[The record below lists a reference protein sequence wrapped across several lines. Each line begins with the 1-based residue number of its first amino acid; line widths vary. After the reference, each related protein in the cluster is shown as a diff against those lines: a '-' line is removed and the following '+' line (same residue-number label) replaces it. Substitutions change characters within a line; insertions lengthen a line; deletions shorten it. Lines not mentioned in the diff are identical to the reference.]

1 MGMKFTKVRSDTFQS
16 LQINA
21 GIVASA
27 FAPADGT
34 IATTDILGATTG
46 GIQFASNPEYMD
58 FGEDVDNVPNNTYQ
72 LKRITSF
79 NPVISGTF
87 VAVDAALAQKLVGT
101 NTYTTA
107 SGLIVPSNTID
118 LADFGDIWF
127 IGDYS
132 DKNGSTNGGFI
143 AIHVL
148 KAYSTGG
155 FQWQSTKDGKGQF
168 AFEFTGHYDLD
179 DIDKV
184 PYEMYVKAGAAEPG
198 A

>member
-27 FAPADGT
+27 FTPADGT
-34 IATTDILGATTG
+34 IVTTDILGATTG

-72 LKRITSF
+72 LKRITSY

-87 VAVDAALAQKLVGT
+87 VAVDAALAKKLVGT

>member
-27 FAPADGT
+27 FTPADGT
-34 IATTDILGATTG
+34 IVTTDILGATTG

-107 SGLIVPSNTID
+107 SGLIVPSSTID

-132 DKNGSTNGGFI
+132 DKNGTTNGGFI

>member
-27 FAPADGT
+27 FTPADGT
-34 IATTDILGATTG
+34 IVTTDILGATTG

-72 LKRITSF
+72 LKHVTSY

-87 VAVDAALAQKLVGT
+87 VAVDVALAKKLVGT
-101 NTYTTA
+101 NTYTAA

>member
-27 FAPADGT
+27 FTPDGGT

-72 LKRITSF
+72 LKRITSY

-101 NTYTTA
+101 NTYTAA
-107 SGLIVPSNTID
+107 SGLIVPSNTIG

-184 PYEMYVKAGAAEPG
+184 PFEMYVKAGAAEPG

>member
-1 MGMKFTKVRSDTFQS
+1 MGMKFTQVRSDTFQS

-21 GIVASA
+21 GIVASD
-27 FAPADGT
+27 FTPSTGT
-34 IATTDILGATTG
+34 ITATDILGATTG

-101 NTYTTA
+101 NAYTAA

-118 LADFGDIWF
+118 LADFGNIWF

-132 DKNGSTNGGFI
+132 DKNGAKNGGFI
-143 AIHVL
+143 AINVL

-168 AFEFTGHYDLD
+168 AFEFTGHYDLE

-184 PYEMYVKAGAAEPG
+184 PFEMYVKAGSAEP

>member
-27 FAPADGT
+27 FTPADGT
-34 IATTDILGATTG
+34 ITTTDILGATTG
-46 GIQFASNPEYMD
+46 GIQFSSNPEYMD

-72 LKRITSF
+72 LKRITSY

-87 VAVDAALAQKLVGT
+87 VAVDVALAKKLVGT
-101 NTYTTA
+101 NTYTAA
-107 SGLIVPSNTID
+107 SGLIVPSNTIG

-132 DKNGSTNGGFI
+132 DKNGTTNGGFI

-184 PYEMYVKAGAAEPG
+184 PFEMYVKAGAAEPG

>member
-1 MGMKFTKVRSDTFQS
+1 MGMKFTQVRSDTFQS

-21 GIVASA
+21 GIVASD
-27 FAPADGT
+27 FTPSTGT
-34 IATTDILGATTG
+34 IEATDILGATTG

-107 SGLIVPSNTID
+107 SGLIVPSNTIA

-132 DKNGSTNGGFI
+132 DKNGATNGGFI
-143 AIHVL
+143 AVHVL

-168 AFEFTGHYDLD
+168 AFEFTGHYDLSN
-179 DIDKV
+179 IDTV
-184 PYEMYVKAGAAEPG
+184 PFEMYVKAGTAEPG

>member
-27 FAPADGT
+27 FTPDGGT

-72 LKRITSF
+72 LKRITSY

-87 VAVDAALAQKLVGT
+87 VAVDATLAKKLVGT
-101 NTYTTA
+101 NTYTAA
-107 SGLIVPSNTID
+107 SGLIVPSNTIG

-184 PYEMYVKAGAAEPG
+184 PFEMYVKAGAAEPG

>member
-27 FAPADGT
+27 FTPADGT
-34 IATTDILGATTG
+34 IAATDILGATTG

-72 LKRITSF
+72 LKRITSY

-101 NTYTTA
+101 NTYTAA
-107 SGLIVPSNTID
+107 SGLIVPSNTIA

-132 DKNGSTNGGFI
+132 DKNGATNGGFI

-184 PYEMYVKAGAAEPG
+184 PYEMYVKAGSAEPG

>member
-1 MGMKFTKVRSDTFQS
+1 MGMKFTQVRSDTFQS

-21 GIVASA
+21 GIVASE
-27 FAPADGT
+27 FTPSTGT
-34 IATTDILGATTG
+34 ITATDILGATTG

-72 LKRITSF
+72 LKRTTSF

-101 NTYTTA
+101 NTYTAA
-107 SGLIVPSNTID
+107 SGLIVPSNTIG
-118 LADFGDIWF
+118 LADFCDIWF

-132 DKNGSTNGGFI
+132 DKNGATNGGFI
-143 AIHVL
+143 AIHVI

-168 AFEFTGHYDLD
+168 AFEFTGHYDLE

-184 PYEMYVKAGAAEPG
+184 PFEMYVKAGSAEP